1 MEIKWF
7 FVIIGLFLAFAIIS
21 AMYFIVNFA
30 LLQQQKYYEDSQKT
44 AVQRF
49 DNSTL
54 VHDFLFKNITDLKK
68 GLDPIIAIVPNA
80 TKAHQEQI
88 THYNQT
94 TEDFKRIQQVL
105 QIKLLDHITLQQVNQ
120 TVNQIAQYLF
130 NQTSSTDNGT
140 IIVDNTTKPIP
151 PAPTPIPAPTP
162 SPVPAPIIIVNDTE
176 NNGTGVIVENITGK
190 GKNSSD
196 TLLR

>member
-7 FVIIGLFLAFAIIS
+7 FVIIGLFLTFAILTG
-21 AMYFIVNFA
+21 MYFITNFA

-44 AVQRF
+44 AIQRF

-68 GLDPIIAIVPNA
+68 GLDPILATIKNA
-80 TKAHQEQI
+80 TEMKRQQQE
-88 THYNQT
+88 HYNQT

-130 NQTSSTDNGT
+130 NQTTSSTDNGT
-140 IIVDNTTKPIP
+140 IIVVDNTTKPIP
-151 PAPTPIPAPTP
+151 PTPIP
-162 SPVPAPIIIVNDTE
+162 SPIVVNDS
-176 NNGTGVIVENITGK
+176 GVIVENITGK
-190 GKNSSD
+190 NNSSD